1 MDNIEI
7 LMNDYAREF
16 GGSTATVECN
26 IDSSAKGGVGKLL
39 SVTANVKSA
48 TVDKNGDTAK
58 VMATLNCKVVFLN
71 KAGEY
76 DSFDYLCDFTQAVNG
91 KDMSC
96 NLQDFNYLWAVSGVA
111 DIDSSVVGEMIKI
124 QTVVNLSVFGIFSA
138 KSEVSGEMPEGVICK
153 KSNMTV
159 QSLINTVEQ
168 SFELE
173 ETFDTGCTVDKI
185 LFSDVTAMIN
195 NVNTMDGKCLVS
207 GNICGCMCYSSEGI
221 VTSKNFNTPFSEEIN
236 CDGMVADDKA
246 NFLVKSAE
254 CKIVLT
260 GLEGENVILMQV
272 AVKVRID
279 CFRQIEKEIIAD
291 AFLTDYE
298 IETEQE
304 KCCYQVIDKTFNLF
318 DKIVGSAE
326 IADDMVSVSKVI
338 STNLSRNILVNTY
351 YDEGK
356 IIVEGVLAV
365 NVIYLTVENNPQSI
379 LIELPYSLQFDE
391 VIDSGAKSLTACS
404 IVDNLY
410 AKVKRDRE
418 FEITA
423 NMSIVAS
430 TSSVV
435 ECMAL
440 KNVVVTDIQKTSNF
454 SIVIYNCVDGDDWW
468 SVAKAVGASMESIIA
483 QNPDMKDMEL
493 AGKKIVYY
501 KQINCWKSV
510 LNWKIEYKIVKNIS

>member
-26 IDSSAKGGVGKLL
+26 IDSSTKGGVGKLL
-39 SVTANVKSA
+39 SVAANVKSA

-76 DSFDYLCDFTQAVNG
+76 DSFDYLCDFTQVVVG
-91 KDMSC
+91 KDSAFT
-96 NLQDFNYLWAVSGVA
+96 LQDFNYLWAVCGVA

-124 QTVVNLSVFGIFSA
+124 QAVVNINVSGIYSA
-138 KSEVSGEMPEGVICK
+138 KNEVLGEMPEGVICK
-153 KSNMTV
+153 KSKMTI
-159 QSLINTVEQ
+159 QSLINTIEQ
-168 SFELE
+168 SFEIE

-207 GNICGCMCYSSEGI
+207 GNICGSICYTSEGV

-236 CDGMVADDKA
+236 CDGMMDDDKA
-246 NFLVKSAE
+246 NFLVKGAD

-272 AVKVRID
+272 SVKVRID
-279 CFRQIEKEIIAD
+279 CFRQIEKEIVAD

-304 KCCYQVIDKTFNLF
+304 KCCFNVIEKTFNLF
-318 DKIVGSAE
+318 DKIVGNAE
-326 IADDMVSVSKVI
+326 IGDDMVSVSKVI
-338 STNLSRNILVNTY
+338 CTNLSRNILVNTY

-356 IIVEGVLAV
+356 IVVEGVLAV
-365 NVIYLTVENNPQSI
+365 NVVYLTVEGNPQSI

-391 VIDSGAKSLTACS
+391 VIDGGAKVLNACA

-423 NMSIVAS
+423 NMSIAV
-430 TSSVV
+430 TVSSAV

-454 SIVIYNCVDGDDWW
+454 SIVIYNCVEGDDWW
-468 SVAKAVGASMESIIA
+468 SVAKAVGASMESIMS
-483 QNPDMKDMEL
+483 QNSDINEMDL

-501 KQINCWKSV
+501 KQINC
-510 LNWKIEYKIVKNIS
+510 